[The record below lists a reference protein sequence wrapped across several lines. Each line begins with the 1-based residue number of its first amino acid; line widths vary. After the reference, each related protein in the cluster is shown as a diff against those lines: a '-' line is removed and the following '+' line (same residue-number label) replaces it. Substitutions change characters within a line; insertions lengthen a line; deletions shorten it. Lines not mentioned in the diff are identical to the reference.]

1 MFPTVREVLALDP
14 VRHGAPRLVAGEAG
28 LDRPVR
34 WVHVAEVPDIAT
46 LLRGGE
52 LVLTTGIGL
61 PADDAGLRVFI
72 GALADVG
79 VSGLVVEL
87 GRRYVSGVPRVMA
100 AAAERRGLPLVEL
113 RRATPFVRVTEA
125 VHALIVDAQL
135 TELRATE
142 EIHQRFTELSVE
154 GAGPA
159 EVVRQ
164 AAELSGCP
172 VVLENLSRQ
181 VLAYDP
187 AGESAEL
194 LLDGWEQH
202 SRRIS
207 PAGRTAYDSD
217 SGWLVTTVG
226 ARGQDWGRLLLRW
239 PGGGELTTPAPVPD
253 GMPDLEAGQVGQVP
267 GGPPTRLTILVERAA
282 SALAL
287 GRLIRRD
294 AEGLERQIHR
304 TLLTALLD
312 HSRPVDEVALRA
324 RALGVVLERRHLVGV
339 VVRYRADEPAAEVGS
354 PGESGQVDPEAGPA
368 RLRDL
373 SEAVGQALDEAKLI
387 GLSSAIDDQAV
398 GVLLALPDAAAEE
411 RALAAF
417 AAALRRNRMDA
428 APPRPPDAVPARPG
442 GSAPGATPA
451 RTGTSAAGAGSART
465 GTSAAG
471 AGSARTGTSAA
482 GAGSAR
488 TGTTAAGAGSVRTG
502 TTAAGAGSVRTG
514 TTAAGAGSARTGT
527 TAAGAGS
534 VRPGGAG
541 PAALAGLGAPPHAR
555 TAGTGAPPS
564 LLRTAGP
571 ASVIVAAGSGVGS
584 LREARRS
591 LVEAR
596 QVADA
601 ARRDRR
607 DLPIF
612 RLPHVGLAGLLH
624 LLRDE
629 PRLQTFVE
637 RELGALLA
645 YDARHP
651 REQLLGTLRAYLE
664 QGRNKSAGAAAAH
677 LSRPAFYERLARI
690 ARILDV
696 DLHSVEACIS
706 LHVALLALDAVRT
719 P

>member
-1 MFPTVREVLALDP
+1 MFPTVREILALDP
-14 VRHGAPRLVAGEAG
+14 IRHGAPRLVAGEAG

-34 WVHVAEVPDIAT
+34 WVHVAEVPDIAS

-61 PADDAGLRVFI
+61 PGEDAGLRAFI
-72 GALADVG
+72 GELADVG

-100 AAAERRGLPLVEL
+100 AAAARRGLPLVEL

-187 AGESAEL
+187 AGQSAEL

-207 PAGRTAYDSD
+207 PPGRTAYDAD
-217 SGWLVTTVG
+217 RGWLVTTVG

-239 PGGGELTTPAPVPD
+239 PGGGELTTGAPVPD
-253 GMPDLEAGQVGQVP
+253 GAPEP
-267 GGPPTRLTILVERAA
+267 GPADVAPPPQAPPTRLTILVERAA

-339 VVRYRADEPAAEVGS
+339 VVRYRGDEPAADGTPTEG
-354 PGESGQVDPEAGPA
+354 PGPVDPEAGPA

-373 SEAVGQALDEAKLI
+373 SEAVGQALREAKLT
-387 GLSSAIDDQAV
+387 GLSSAVDDQSV
-398 GVLLALPDAAAEE
+398 GVLLALPDPAAEE
-411 RALAAF
+411 RALAGF
-417 AAALRRNRMDA
+417 AAALRRNRVDA
-428 APPRPPDAVPARPG
+428 AGPRAAEPA
-442 GSAPGATPA
+442 PA
-451 RTGTSAAGAGSART
+451 RTPEPARGSGAGA
-465 GTSAAG
+465 
-471 AGSARTGTSAA
+471 
-482 GAGSAR
+482 
-488 TGTTAAGAGSVRTG
+488 
-502 TTAAGAGSVRTG
+502 
-514 TTAAGAGSARTGT
+514 
-527 TAAGAGS
+527 
-534 VRPGGAG
+534 
-541 PAALAGLGAPPHAR
+541 
-555 TAGTGAPPS
+555 
-564 LLRTAGP
+564 
-571 ASVIVAAGSGVGS
+571 VIVAAGSGVGS

-664 QGRNKSAGAAAAH
+664 QGRNKSAAAAAAH

-690 ARILDV
+690 ARILDA
-696 DLHSVEACIS
+696 DLDSVEVCLS
-706 LHVALLALDAVRT
+706 LHVALLALDAVRA

>member
-1 MFPTVREVLALDP
+1 MAAVFPTVREVLALDP
-14 VRHGAPRLVAGEAG
+14 VRHGAPRVVAGDAG

-34 WVHVAEVPDIAT
+34 WIHIAEVPDIAT
-46 LLRGGE
+46 LLGGGE

-61 PADDAGLRVFI
+61 PGDDAGLRAFI
-72 GALADVG
+72 GDLADVG

-87 GRRYVSGVPRVMA
+87 GRRYLTGVPRVMV

-113 RRATPFVRVTEA
+113 RRATPFVRITEA

-142 EIHQRFTELSVE
+142 EIHQRFNDLSVE
-154 GAGPA
+154 GADTA
-159 EVVRQ
+159 EVIRQ

-181 VLAYDP
+181 VLGYDP

-202 SRRIS
+202 SRRI
-207 PAGRTAYDSD
+207 PLTGRTAYDTD
-217 SGWLVTTVG
+217 SGWLVTAVG

-239 PGGGELTTPAPVPD
+239 PASGDVPSAQSGEPSA
-253 GMPDLEAGQVGQVP
+253 
-267 GGPPTRLTILVERAA
+267 GPPTRLTILLERAA
-282 SALAL
+282 STLAL

-324 RALGVVLERRHLVGV
+324 KALGVVLDRRHLVGV
-339 VVRYRADEPAAEVGS
+339 MVRHRAEDLVGEN
-354 PGESGQVDPEAGPA
+354 GPEAGQA

-373 SEAVGQALDEAKLI
+373 SEAVGQALREAKLTA
-387 GLSSAIDDQAV
+387 LTSAVDDNAV
-398 GVLLALPDAAAEE
+398 GVLLALTDPAAED
-411 RALAAF
+411 RALSAF
-417 AAALRRNRMDA
+417 ATTLRRVRVDSGTA
-428 APPRPPDAVPARPG
+428 RATSGADPARG
-442 GSAPGATPA
+442 VG
-451 RTGTSAAGAGSART
+451 AGA
-465 GTSAAG
+465 
-471 AGSARTGTSAA
+471 
-482 GAGSAR
+482 
-488 TGTTAAGAGSVRTG
+488 
-502 TTAAGAGSVRTG
+502 
-514 TTAAGAGSARTGT
+514 
-527 TAAGAGS
+527 
-534 VRPGGAG
+534 
-541 PAALAGLGAPPHAR
+541 
-555 TAGTGAPPS
+555 
-564 LLRTAGP
+564 
-571 ASVIVAAGSGVGS
+571 VIVAAGSGVAS

-596 QVADA
+596 QIAEA

-637 RELGALLA
+637 RELGALLE

-651 REQLLGTLRAYLE
+651 REQLLDTLRAYLE
-664 QGRNKSAGAAAAH
+664 QGRNKTAGAAAAH

-696 DLHSVEACIS
+696 DLDSVEASLS
-706 LHVALLALDAVRT
+706 LHVALLALEAVRT

>member
-1 MFPTVREVLALDP
+1 MTAVFPTVREVLALDP
-14 VRHGAPRLVAGEAG
+14 VRHGAPRLVAGDAG
-28 LDRPVR
+28 LDRLVR

-46 LLRGGE
+46 LLNGGE

-61 PADDAGLRVFI
+61 PADDAGLRAFI
-72 GALADVG
+72 CALADVG

-113 RRATPFVRVTEA
+113 RRATPFVRITEA

-154 GAGPA
+154 GADPA

-164 AAELSGCP
+164 AAELAGCP
-172 VVLENLSRQ
+172 VVLENLARQ

-202 SRRIS
+202 SRRIR
-207 PAGRTAYDSD
+207 PAGRTAYDPD

-239 PGGGELTTPAPVPD
+239 PGGGEGLDRSTAGPVAAIQAPD
-253 GMPDLEAGQVGQVP
+253 T
-267 GGPPTRLTILVERAA
+267 PPTRLTILIERAA
-282 SALAL
+282 STLAL

-312 HSRPVDEVALRA
+312 HSRPIDEIALRA
-324 RALGVVLERRHLVGV
+324 KALGVVLDRRHLVGV
-339 VVRYRADEPAAEVGS
+339 VVRHRADDPLADAGPPGDGGFGAETG
-354 PGESGQVDPEAGPA
+354 PEAGPA

-373 SEAVGQALDEAKLI
+373 AEAVGQALREAKLTA
-387 GLSSAIDDQAV
+387 LTSAVDDHAV
-398 GVLLALPDAAAEE
+398 GALLALPDPAAEE
-411 RALAAF
+411 KALAAF
-417 AAALRRNRMDA
+417 AAALRRVRLDT
-428 APPRPPDAVPARPG
+428 APTRPPAPRSPVGPAVARPTDAPAHPASADVGRSTDAPGRPITSGVGRSSDGPARPTSTGAGRSTG
-442 GSAPGATPA
+442 GPARPITSGVGPLRRPPASAPG
-451 RTGTSAAGAGSART
+451 S
-465 GTSAAG
+465 
-471 AGSARTGTSAA
+471 
-482 GAGSAR
+482 
-488 TGTTAAGAGSVRTG
+488 
-502 TTAAGAGSVRTG
+502 
-514 TTAAGAGSARTGT
+514 
-527 TAAGAGS
+527 
-534 VRPGGAG
+534 
-541 PAALAGLGAPPHAR
+541 PAA
-555 TAGTGAPPS
+555 
-564 LLRTAGP
+564 
-571 ASVIVAAGSGVGS
+571 VIVAAGSGVSS
-584 LREARRS
+584 LREAGRS

-596 QVADA
+596 QIAEA

-645 YDARHP
+645 YDAQHP

-664 QGRNKSAGAAAAH
+664 QGRNKSAAAAAAH

-690 ARILDV
+690 GRILDV
-696 DLHSVEACIS
+696 DLDSVEACLS

>member
-1 MFPTVREVLALDP
+1 MSPVFPTVREVLALGP
-14 VRHGAPRLVAGEAG
+14 VRHGAPRLVAGDAG

-34 WVHVAEVPDIAT
+34 WVHVTEVPDIAP
-46 LLRGGE
+46 LLSGGE

-61 PADDAGLRVFI
+61 PADDAGLRAFI
-72 GALADVG
+72 GDLADVG

-87 GRRYVSGVPRVMA
+87 GRRYASAVPRVMA
-100 AAAERRGLPLVEL
+100 AAAQRRGLPLVEL
-113 RRATPFVRVTEA
+113 RRATPFVRITEA

-154 GAGPA
+154 GADPG

-164 AAELSGCP
+164 AADLSGCP

-194 LLDGWEQH
+194 LLDCWEQH
-202 SRRIS
+202 SRRIR
-207 PAGRTAYDSD
+207 PAGRTAYDTD
-217 SGWLVTTVG
+217 NGWLVTTVG

-239 PGGGELTTPAPVPD
+239 PGEGDLAADRRGFEPGEEGGAPVGVAAP
-253 GMPDLEAGQVGQVP
+253 PTA
-267 GGPPTRLTILVERAA
+267 PPTRLTILIERAA
-282 SALAL
+282 STLAL

-312 HSRPVDEVALRA
+312 HSLPVDEVSLRA

-339 VVRYRADEPAAEVGS
+339 MVRHRGDDPAGEGGPLAEPGHPAEAGTAG
-354 PGESGQVDPEAGPA
+354 PQAGPA

-373 SEAVGQALDEAKLI
+373 AEAVGQALREAKLT
-387 GLSSAIDDQAV
+387 GLTSAVDDQAV
-398 GVLLALPDAAAEE
+398 GVLLALPEPAAEE

-417 AAALRRNRMDA
+417 ATALRRTR
-428 APPRPPDAVPARPG
+428 PDAPARPN
-442 GSAPGATPA
+442 
-451 RTGTSAAGAGSART
+451 
-465 GTSAAG
+465 
-471 AGSARTGTSAA
+471 
-482 GAGSAR
+482 
-488 TGTTAAGAGSVRTG
+488 
-502 TTAAGAGSVRTG
+502 
-514 TTAAGAGSARTGT
+514 
-527 TAAGAGS
+527 
-534 VRPGGAG
+534 
-541 PAALAGLGAPPHAR
+541 GAPPQ
-555 TAGTGAPPS
+555 GGAV
-564 LLRTAGP
+564 L
-571 ASVIVAAGSGVGS
+571 VAAGSGVAG

-591 LVEAR
+591 LIEAR
-596 QVADA
+596 QIADA

-607 DLPIF
+607 DLPVF

-645 YDARHP
+645 YDAQHP

-664 QGRNKSAGAAAAH
+664 QGRNKSAAAGAAH

-690 ARILDV
+690 RRVLDV
-696 DLHSVEACIS
+696 DLDSVEACLS

>member
-1 MFPTVREVLALDP
+1 MTPVFPTVREVLALDP
-14 VRHGAPRLVAGEAG
+14 VRRGAPRLVAGDAG
-28 LDRPVR
+28 IDRLVR
-34 WVHVAEVPDIAT
+34 WVHVAEVPDIAS
-46 LLRGGE
+46 LLGGGE

-61 PADDAGLRVFI
+61 PADDAGLRAFI
-72 GALADVG
+72 GDLADVG

-87 GRRYVSGVPRVMA
+87 GRRYVNGVPRVMV

-113 RRATPFVRVTEA
+113 RRATPFVRITEA

-154 GAGPA
+154 GAGPG

-202 SRRIS
+202 SRRIR
-207 PAGRTAYDSD
+207 PTGRTAYDPD
-217 SGWLVTTVG
+217 NGWLVTAVG

-239 PGGGELTTPAPVPD
+239 PAGGDLTSGRPSRFLTAPGVRPVRRE
-253 GMPDLEAGQVGQVP
+253 EARSPFV
-267 GGPPTRLTILVERAA
+267 PPTRLTILVERAA
-282 SALAL
+282 STLAL

-312 HSRPVDEVALRA
+312 HARPVDEVALRA
-324 RALGVVLERRHLVGV
+324 KALGVALERRHLVGV
-339 VVRYRADEPAAEVGS
+339 MVRFRADDPGGDAVSTGDLGEAVPA
-354 PGESGQVDPEAGPA
+354 SGAA

-373 SEAVGQALDEAKLI
+373 AEAVEQALREAKLVA
-387 GLSSAIDDQAV
+387 LTSAVDDHAV
-398 GVLLALPDAAAEE
+398 GALIALPDAAAEE

-417 AAALRRNRMDA
+417 AGALRRGRVDAPAGRPDGASRADEPRPEA
-428 APPRPPDAVPARPG
+428 APHPDAPARPEPVPRQG
-442 GSAPGATPA
+442 GRALGRPGAADHRGDRHRVPREHGRPCPVIIA
-451 RTGTSAAGAGSART
+451 AGSAV
-465 GTSAAG
+465 S
-471 AGSARTGTSAA
+471 
-482 GAGSAR
+482 
-488 TGTTAAGAGSVRTG
+488 
-502 TTAAGAGSVRTG
+502 
-514 TTAAGAGSARTGT
+514 
-527 TAAGAGS
+527 
-534 VRPGGAG
+534 
-541 PAALAGLGAPPHAR
+541 
-555 TAGTGAPPS
+555 
-564 LLRTAGP
+564 
-571 ASVIVAAGSGVGS
+571 S

-596 QVADA
+596 QIADA

-629 PRLQTFVE
+629 PRVQTFVE

-645 YDARHP
+645 YDAQHP
-651 REQLLGTLRAYLE
+651 REQLLDTLRAYLE
-664 QGRNKSAGAAAAH
+664 QGRNKSAAATAAH

-690 ARILDV
+690 GRILDV
-696 DLHSVEACIS
+696 DLDSVDACLS
-706 LHVALLALDAVRT
+706 LHVALLALDAIRT

>member
-14 VRHGAPRLVAGEAG
+14 VRRGAPRLVAGDAG

-46 LLRGGE
+46 LLGGGE

-61 PADDAGLRVFI
+61 PADDAGLRAFI
-72 GALADVG
+72 GDLADVG

-87 GRRYVSGVPRVMA
+87 GRRYASEVPRVMA
-100 AAAERRGLPLVEL
+100 VAAERRGLPLVEL
-113 RRATPFVRVTEA
+113 RRDTPFVRITEA

-154 GAGPA
+154 GAGAA
-159 EVVRQ
+159 EVIRQ

-202 SRRIS
+202 SRRIR
-207 PAGRTAYDSD
+207 PAGRTAYDRD

-226 ARGQDWGRLLLRW
+226 ARGHDWGRLLLRW
-239 PGGGELTTPAPVPD
+239 PAGGDLARPGRAGAGADPGVIRDGGAPAAD
-253 GMPDLEAGQVGQVP
+253 

-282 SALAL
+282 STLAL
-287 GRLIRRD
+287 VRLIRRD

-339 VVRYRADEPAAEVGS
+339 VVRYRTDDAAGEHAPAGDAGEPGAFGEPA
-354 PGESGQVDPEAGPA
+354 PDAGPA

-373 SEAVGQALDEAKLI
+373 AEAVGQALGEAKLTA
-387 GLSSAIDDQAV
+387 LTSAVDDHAV
-398 GVLLALPDAAAEE
+398 GALLALPDAAAEE

-417 AAALRRNRMDA
+417 ATALRRARPDGRHLDGV
-428 APPRPPDAVPARPG
+428 PRQLDAVVPRQFD
-442 GSAPGATPA
+442 GA
-451 RTGTSAAGAGSART
+451 GQLAGSARST
-465 GTSAAG
+465 VGG
-471 AGSARTGTSAA
+471 RNGSA
-482 GAGSAR
+482 
-488 TGTTAAGAGSVRTG
+488 
-502 TTAAGAGSVRTG
+502 
-514 TTAAGAGSARTGT
+514 
-527 TAAGAGS
+527 
-534 VRPGGAG
+534 
-541 PAALAGLGAPPHAR
+541 GL
-555 TAGTGAPPS
+555 
-564 LLRTAGP
+564 
-571 ASVIVAAGSGVGS
+571 IVAAGSGVGS

-591 LVEAR
+591 LTEAR
-596 QVADA
+596 QIADA

-607 DLPIF
+607 ELPIF

-645 YDARHP
+645 YDAQHP

-664 QGRNKSAGAAAAH
+664 QGRNKSAAAAAAH

-690 ARILDV
+690 GRILDV
-696 DLHSVEACIS
+696 DLDAVDACLS

>member
-1 MFPTVREVLALDP
+1 MSAVFPTVREVLALDP
-14 VRHGAPRLVAGEAG
+14 VRHGAPRLVAGDSG
-28 LDRPVR
+28 LDAPVR
-34 WVHVAEVPDIAT
+34 WVHVTEVPDIAT
-46 LLRGGE
+46 LLGGGE

-61 PADDAGLRVFI
+61 PADDAGLRAFI
-72 GALADVG
+72 GDLADVG

-87 GRRYVSGVPRVMA
+87 GRRYLNQVPRVMA

-113 RRATPFVRVTEA
+113 RRATPFVRITEA

-154 GAGPA
+154 GAGPG

-202 SRRIS
+202 SRRIR
-207 PAGRTAYDSD
+207 PAGRTAYDGD

-239 PGGGELTTPAPVPD
+239 PGGGDLATSPAGDHTAADHTAADPTGGEPDGRDPETPVPAT
-253 GMPDLEAGQVGQVP
+253 AGRTVAV
-267 GGPPTRLTILVERAA
+267 PPTRLTILVERAA
-282 SALAL
+282 STLAL

-324 RALGVVLERRHLVGV
+324 KALGVVLDRRHLVGV
-339 VVRYRADEPAAEVGS
+339 VVRHRTDDGAPAGEP
-354 PGESGQVDPEAGPA
+354 DPEAAPA

-373 SEAVGQALDEAKLI
+373 AEAVGQALREAKLT
-387 GLSSAIDDQAV
+387 GLTSAVDDQAV
-398 GVLLALPDAAAEE
+398 GALLALPEAAAEE

-417 AAALRRNRMDA
+417 AAALRRGR
-428 APPRPPDAVPARPG
+428 PDA
-442 GSAPGATPA
+442 SAP
-451 RTGTSAAGAGSART
+451 RQ
-465 GTSAAG
+465 
-471 AGSARTGTSAA
+471 
-482 GAGSAR
+482 
-488 TGTTAAGAGSVRTG
+488 
-502 TTAAGAGSVRTG
+502 
-514 TTAAGAGSARTGT
+514 
-527 TAAGAGS
+527 
-534 VRPGGAG
+534 AG
-541 PAALAGLGAPPHAR
+541 PARAVAGSGGR
-555 TAGTGAPPS
+555 VTATGA
-564 LLRTAGP
+564 
-571 ASVIVAAGSGVGS
+571 VIIAAGSGVGS

-596 QVADA
+596 QIADA

-629 PRLQTFVE
+629 PRVQTFVE

-645 YDARHP
+645 YDAQHP
-651 REQLLGTLRAYLE
+651 REQLLGTLRAYLDA
-664 QGRNKSAGAAAAH
+664 GRNKSAAAAAAH

-696 DLHSVEACIS
+696 DLDSVEACLS
-706 LHVALLALDAVRT
+706 LHVALEALDAIRT

>member
-1 MFPTVREVLALDP
+1 MSAVFPTVREVLSLDP
-14 VRHGAPRLVAGEAG
+14 VRHGTPRVVAGEAG
-28 LDRPVR
+28 LDGRVR
-34 WVHVAEVPDIAT
+34 WVHVAEVPDIAS
-46 LLRGGE
+46 LLGGGE

-61 PADDAGLRVFI
+61 PGDDAGLRAFI
-72 GALADVG
+72 GDLADVG

-87 GRRYVSGVPRVMA
+87 GRRYGSGVPRVMI

-113 RRATPFVRVTEA
+113 RRATPFVRITEA

-142 EIHQRFTELSVE
+142 EIHQRFTDLSVE
-154 GAGPA
+154 GADAA
-159 EVVRQ
+159 EVIRQ
-164 AAELSGCP
+164 AADLSGCP

-181 VLAYDP
+181 VLGYDP

-202 SRRIS
+202 SRRIR
-207 PAGRTAYDSD
+207 PAGRTAYDPD
-217 SGWLVTTVG
+217 SGWLVTVVG
-226 ARGQDWGRLLLRW
+226 ARGQDWGRLLMRW
-239 PGGGELTTPAPVPD
+239 PPGGELPTRPAGESTPPNA
-253 GMPDLEAGQVGQVP
+253 
-267 GGPPTRLTILVERAA
+267 GPPTRLTILIERAA
-282 SALAL
+282 STLAL

-324 RALGVVLERRHLVGV
+324 KALGVVLDRRHLVGV
-339 VVRYRADEPAAEVGS
+339 LVRHRADDPAAEGR
-354 PGESGQVDPEAGPA
+354 PEDGQA

-373 SEAVGQALDEAKLI
+373 SEAVGQALREAKLT
-387 GLSSAIDDQAV
+387 GLTSAVDDNSV
-398 GVLLALPDAAAEE
+398 GALLALPDPAAED
-411 RALAAF
+411 RALSAF
-417 AAALRRNRMDA
+417 ASALRRVRLDTGAVRATAGIEPTRATTAVENA
-428 APPRPPDAVPARPG
+428 ADLAR
-442 GSAPGATPA
+442 
-451 RTGTSAAGAGSART
+451 AAG
-465 GTSAAG
+465 
-471 AGSARTGTSAA
+471 
-482 GAGSAR
+482 
-488 TGTTAAGAGSVRTG
+488 
-502 TTAAGAGSVRTG
+502 
-514 TTAAGAGSARTGT
+514 
-527 TAAGAGS
+527 
-534 VRPGGAG
+534 
-541 PAALAGLGAPPHAR
+541 GAPN
-555 TAGTGAPPS
+555 G
-564 LLRTAGP
+564 L
-571 ASVIVAAGSGVGS
+571 IVAAGSGVSS

-596 QVADA
+596 QIAEA

-607 DLPIF
+607 DLPVF

-637 RELGALLA
+637 RELGALLE

-651 REQLLGTLRAYLE
+651 RERLLDTLRAYLE
-664 QGRNKSAGAAAAH
+664 QGRNKTAGAAAAH

-696 DLHSVEACIS
+696 DLDSVEACLS
-706 LHVALLALDAVRT
+706 LHVALLALEAVRT

>member
-1 MFPTVREVLALDP
+1 MTQGSVSPVFPTVREVLALVP
-14 VRHGAPRLVAGEAG
+14 VRHGAPRLVAGDAG

-46 LLRGGE
+46 LLGGGE

-61 PADDAGLRVFI
+61 PADDAGLRAFI
-72 GALADVG
+72 GDLADVG

-113 RRATPFVRVTEA
+113 RRATPFVRITEA

-154 GAGPA
+154 GAEPA

-164 AAELSGCP
+164 AAELAGCP

-202 SRRIS
+202 SRRIR
-207 PAGRTAYDSD
+207 PAGRTAYDPD

-239 PGGGELTTPAPVPD
+239 PAGGELTTSGLDSAPAGPHPDSVETAAADDLTESAPVD
-253 GMPDLEAGQVGQVP
+253 GVVSPRRRPAIEVV
-267 GGPPTRLTILVERAA
+267 PPTRLTILIERAA
-282 SALAL
+282 STLAL

-304 TLLTALLD
+304 TLLTALID

-324 RALGVVLERRHLVGV
+324 KALGVTLDRRHLVGV
-339 VVRYRADEPAAEVGS
+339 VVRHRADDPAEGGG
-354 PGESGQVDPEAGPA
+354 PGPDAGPEAGPA

-373 SEAVGQALDEAKLI
+373 AEAVGQALREAKLTA
-387 GLSSAIDDQAV
+387 LTSAVDDQAV
-398 GVLLALPDAAAEE
+398 GALLALPDPAAEE
-411 RALAAF
+411 KALAAF
-417 AAALRRNRMDA
+417 AAALRRVRLDA
-428 APPRPPDAVPARPG
+428 DPARPP
-442 GSAPGATPA
+442 APRPA
-451 RTGTSAAGAGSART
+451 RPVDPAART
-465 GTSAAG
+465 VAVGALRAADP
-471 AGSARTGTSAA
+471 AS
-482 GAGSAR
+482 
-488 TGTTAAGAGSVRTG
+488 
-502 TTAAGAGSVRTG
+502 
-514 TTAAGAGSARTGT
+514 
-527 TAAGAGS
+527 
-534 VRPGGAG
+534 RPRPAG
-541 PAALAGLGAPPHAR
+541 PA
-555 TAGTGAPPS
+555 
-564 LLRTAGP
+564 
-571 ASVIVAAGSGVGS
+571 VIVAAGSGVGS

-596 QVADA
+596 QVAEA

-607 DLPIF
+607 DLPYF

-637 RELGALLA
+637 RELGGLLA
-645 YDARHP
+645 YDAQHP

-664 QGRNKSAGAAAAH
+664 QGRNKSAAAAAAH

-690 ARILDV
+690 GRILDV
-696 DLHSVEACIS
+696 DLDSVEQCLS

>member
-1 MFPTVREVLALDP
+1 MSPVFPTVREVLALDP

-61 PADDAGLRVFI
+61 PADDVGLRAFI

-207 PAGRTAYDSD
+207 PAGRTAYDPD

-239 PGGGELTTPAPVPD
+239 PGGGELATPTLVPD
-253 GMPDLEAGQVGQVP
+253 GVSDPDPAHPAPPP
-267 GGPPTRLTILVERAA
+267 GALPTRLTILVERAA

-324 RALGVVLERRHLVGV
+324 RALGVALERRHLVGV
-339 VVRYRADEPAAEVGS
+339 VVRYRADEPAAEGGA
-354 PGESGQVDPEAGPA
+354 PGEPGPVDPEAGPA

-373 SEAVGQALDEAKLI
+373 SEAVGQALREAKLT
-387 GLSSAIDDQAV
+387 GLSSAVDDQAV
-398 GVLLALPDAAAEE
+398 GVLLALPDPAAEE
-411 RALAAF
+411 RALNAF
-417 AAALRRNRMDA
+417 AAALRRNRVDA
-428 APPRPPDAVPARPG
+428 GPPRPPDSASAR
-442 GSAPGATPA
+442 
-451 RTGTSAAGAGSART
+451 SAAGGGSGRSGGPPAPAWPGPTPAART
-465 GTSAAG
+465 A
-471 AGSARTGTSAA
+471 
-482 GAGSAR
+482 
-488 TGTTAAGAGSVRTG
+488 
-502 TTAAGAGSVRTG
+502 
-514 TTAAGAGSARTGT
+514 
-527 TAAGAGS
+527 
-534 VRPGGAG
+534 AG
-541 PAALAGLGAPPHAR
+541 PAA
-555 TAGTGAPPS
+555 
-564 LLRTAGP
+564 
-571 ASVIVAAGSGVGS
+571 VIVAAGSGVGS

-690 ARILDV
+690 ARVLDV
-696 DLHSVEACIS
+696 DLDSVEACLS

>member
-1 MFPTVREVLALDP
+1 MSPVFPTVREVLALDP
-14 VRHGAPRLVAGEAG
+14 VRHGAPRLVAGDAG
-28 LDRPVR
+28 LDASVR

-46 LLRGGE
+46 LLGGGE

-61 PADDAGLRVFI
+61 PADDAGLRAFI
-72 GALADVG
+72 GDLADVG

-113 RRATPFVRVTEA
+113 RRATPFVRITEA

-164 AAELSGCP
+164 AAELAGCP

-181 VLAYDP
+181 VLAYDA

-202 SRRIS
+202 SRRIR

-239 PGGGELTTPAPVPD
+239 PGGG
-253 GMPDLEAGQVGQVP
+253 DLAGGGALAGRAVGA
-267 GGPPTRLTILVERAA
+267 PPTRLTILVERAA
-282 SALAL
+282 STLAL

-324 RALGVVLERRHLVGV
+324 RALGVTLERRHLVGV
-339 VVRYRADEPAAEVGS
+339 VVRHRLDDPAAES
-354 PGESGQVDPEAGPA
+354 AAGESGLSAEAAPEAGPA

-373 SEAVGQALDEAKLI
+373 AEAVGQALREAKLT
-387 GLSSAIDDQAV
+387 GLSSAVDDQAV
-398 GVLLALPDAAAEE
+398 GALLALPDAAGED
-411 RALAAF
+411 RALTAF
-417 AAALRRNRMDA
+417 ATALRRIRLD
-428 APPRPPDAVPARPG
+428 
-442 GSAPGATPA
+442 ATPA
-451 RTGTSAAGAGSART
+451 RVAVAGG
-465 GTSAAG
+465 
-471 AGSARTGTSAA
+471 
-482 GAGSAR
+482 
-488 TGTTAAGAGSVRTG
+488 V
-502 TTAAGAGSVRTG
+502 
-514 TTAAGAGSARTGT
+514 
-527 TAAGAGS
+527 
-534 VRPGGAG
+534 G
-541 PAALAGLGAPPHAR
+541 PDA
-555 TAGTGAPPS
+555 
-564 LLRTAGP
+564 
-571 ASVIVAAGSGVGS
+571 VIVAAGSGVGG

-591 LVEAR
+591 LIEAR
-596 QVADA
+596 QIADA

-629 PRLQTFVE
+629 PRVQTFVE

-645 YDARHP
+645 HDARHP
-651 REQLLGTLRAYLE
+651 RDQLLGTLRAYLE
-664 QGRNKSAGAAAAH
+664 QGRNKSAAAAAAH

-696 DLHSVEACIS
+696 DLDSVEACLS
-706 LHVALLALDAVRT
+706 LHVALLALDAIRT

>member
-1 MFPTVREVLALDP
+1 MSPVFPTVREVLALDP
-14 VRHGAPRLVAGEAG
+14 VRHGAPRLVAGDAG

-46 LLRGGE
+46 LLGGGE

-61 PADDAGLRVFI
+61 PADDPGLRAFV
-72 GALADVG
+72 GDLADVG

-100 AAAERRGLPLVEL
+100 AVAERRGLPLVEL
-113 RRATPFVRVTEA
+113 RRATPFVRITEA

-154 GAGPA
+154 GAGPG

-202 SRRIS
+202 SRRIR
-207 PAGRTAYDSD
+207 PAGRTAYDAD

-226 ARGQDWGRLLLRW
+226 ARGHDWGRLLLRW
-239 PGGGELTTPAPVPD
+239 PGGGDLAAGRRVLDPAAEV
-253 GMPDLEAGQVGQVP
+253 GVGVAGAP
-267 GGPPTRLTILVERAA
+267 PAGPPTRLTILVERAA
-282 SALAL
+282 STLAL

-339 VVRYRADEPAAEVGS
+339 VVRHRADDPAGEGGPASEAGH
-354 PGESGQVDPEAGPA
+354 PGDPGAGDPESGPA

-373 SEAVGQALDEAKLI
+373 AEAVGQALHEAKLT
-387 GLSSAIDDQAV
+387 GLTSAVDDHAV
-398 GVLLALPDAAAEE
+398 GVLLALPDPAAEE

-417 AAALRRNRMDA
+417 AAALRRGRPDTA
-428 APPRPPDAVPARPG
+428 APTDRVGVAASGRLDGPPRDVPGNGAARPP
-442 GSAPGATPA
+442 S
-451 RTGTSAAGAGSART
+451 
-465 GTSAAG
+465 
-471 AGSARTGTSAA
+471 
-482 GAGSAR
+482 
-488 TGTTAAGAGSVRTG
+488 
-502 TTAAGAGSVRTG
+502 
-514 TTAAGAGSARTGT
+514 
-527 TAAGAGS
+527 
-534 VRPGGAG
+534 GGAV
-541 PAALAGLGAPPHAR
+541 L
-555 TAGTGAPPS
+555 
-564 LLRTAGP
+564 
-571 ASVIVAAGSGVGS
+571 IAAGSGVGS

-629 PRLQTFVE
+629 PRVQTFVE
-637 RELGALLA
+637 RELGALLT
-645 YDARHP
+645 YDAQHP

-664 QGRNKSAGAAAAH
+664 QGRNKSAAAAAAH

-690 ARILDV
+690 GRVLDV
-696 DLHSVEACIS
+696 DLDSVEACLS
-706 LHVALLALDAVRT
+706 LHVALLALDAIRT

>member
-1 MFPTVREVLALDP
+1 MGITDGSVSPVFPTVRAVLALDP
-14 VRHGAPRLVAGEAG
+14 VRHGAPRLVAGDAG

-46 LLRGGE
+46 LLGGGE

-61 PADDAGLRVFI
+61 PADDAGLRAFV
-72 GALADVG
+72 GDLADVG

-100 AAAERRGLPLVEL
+100 AVAERRGLPLVEL
-113 RRATPFVRVTEA
+113 RRATPFVRITEA

-154 GAGPA
+154 GAGPG

-202 SRRIS
+202 SRRIR
-207 PAGRTAYDSD
+207 PAGRTAYDAD

-226 ARGQDWGRLLLRW
+226 ARGHDWGRLLLRW
-239 PGGGELTTPAPVPD
+239 PGGGDLAAGRRVLYPAAE
-253 GMPDLEAGQVGQVP
+253 GGVGVEGAP
-267 GGPPTRLTILVERAA
+267 PAGPPTRLTILVERAA
-282 SALAL
+282 STLAL

-339 VVRYRADEPAAEVGS
+339 VVRHRADDPAGEGGPAGEAGH
-354 PGESGQVDPEAGPA
+354 PGDPGTGDPESGPA

-373 SEAVGQALDEAKLI
+373 AEAVGQALHEAKLT
-387 GLSSAIDDQAV
+387 GLTSAVDDHAV
-398 GVLLALPDAAAEE
+398 GVLLALPDPAVEE

-417 AAALRRNRMDA
+417 AAALRRGRPDTTAPTDRVGVA
-428 APPRPPDAVPARPG
+428 ASGRLGGPPRDVPG
-442 GSAPGATPA
+442 NGA
-451 RTGTSAAGAGSART
+451 
-465 GTSAAG
+465 
-471 AGSARTGTSAA
+471 
-482 GAGSAR
+482 
-488 TGTTAAGAGSVRTG
+488 
-502 TTAAGAGSVRTG
+502 
-514 TTAAGAGSARTGT
+514 
-527 TAAGAGS
+527 
-534 VRPGGAG
+534 VRPPSGGAV
-541 PAALAGLGAPPHAR
+541 L
-555 TAGTGAPPS
+555 
-564 LLRTAGP
+564 
-571 ASVIVAAGSGVGS
+571 IAAGSGVGS

-591 LVEAR
+591 LIEAR

-629 PRLQTFVE
+629 PRVQTFVE
-637 RELGALLA
+637 RELGALLT
-645 YDARHP
+645 YDAQHP
-651 REQLLGTLRAYLE
+651 REHLLGTLRAYLE
-664 QGRNKSAGAAAAH
+664 QGRNKSAAAAAAH

-690 ARILDV
+690 GRVLDV
-696 DLHSVEACIS
+696 DLDSVEACLS
-706 LHVALLALDAVRT
+706 LHVALLALDAIRT

>member
-1 MFPTVREVLALDP
+1 MIERSRIGVTDGSVSPVFPTVREVLALDP
-14 VRHGAPRLVAGEAG
+14 VRHGAPRLVAGDVG

-46 LLRGGE
+46 LLGGGE

-61 PADDAGLRVFI
+61 PADDDGLRAFI
-72 GALADVG
+72 GDLADVG

-100 AAAERRGLPLVEL
+100 AVAERRGLPLVEL
-113 RRATPFVRVTEA
+113 RRATPFVRITEA

-154 GAGPA
+154 GAGPG

-202 SRRIS
+202 SRRIR
-207 PAGRTAYDSD
+207 PAGRTAYDAD

-226 ARGQDWGRLLLRW
+226 ARGHDWGRLLLRW
-239 PGGGELTTPAPVPD
+239 PGGGDLAAGRRVLDAAAGD
-253 GMPDLEAGQVGQVP
+253 GAAVAGT
-267 GGPPTRLTILVERAA
+267 PPTRLTILVERAA
-282 SALAL
+282 STLAL

-339 VVRYRADEPAAEVGS
+339 MVRHRADDPAGEGGPAAEAGH
-354 PGESGQVDPEAGPA
+354 PGDPGGGGPEAGPA

-373 SEAVGQALDEAKLI
+373 AEAVGQALHEAKLT
-387 GLSSAIDDQAV
+387 GLTSAVDDHAV
-398 GVLLALPDAAAEE
+398 GVLLALPDPAAEE

-417 AAALRRNRMDA
+417 ATALRRGR
-428 APPRPPDAVPARPG
+428 PDAPSRPDARCN
-442 GSAPGATPA
+442 
-451 RTGTSAAGAGSART
+451 GSARP
-465 GTSAAG
+465 
-471 AGSARTGTSAA
+471 
-482 GAGSAR
+482 
-488 TGTTAAGAGSVRTG
+488 
-502 TTAAGAGSVRTG
+502 
-514 TTAAGAGSARTGT
+514 
-527 TAAGAGS
+527 
-534 VRPGGAG
+534 PGGG
-541 PAALAGLGAPPHAR
+541 VL
-555 TAGTGAPPS
+555 
-564 LLRTAGP
+564 
-571 ASVIVAAGSGVGS
+571 VAAGSGVGS

-591 LVEAR
+591 LIEAR
-596 QVADA
+596 QIADA

-637 RELGALLA
+637 RELGALLT
-645 YDARHP
+645 YDAQHP

-664 QGRNKSAGAAAAH
+664 QGRNKSAAAAAAH

-690 ARILDV
+690 GRVLDV
-696 DLHSVEACIS
+696 DLDSVEACLS
-706 LHVALLALDAVRT
+706 LHVALLALDAIRT

>member
-1 MFPTVREVLALDP
+1 MSPVFPTVREVLALDP
-14 VRHGAPRLVAGEAG
+14 VRHGAPRLVAGETG

-46 LLRGGE
+46 LLGGGE

-61 PADDAGLRVFI
+61 PGDDAGLRAFI
-72 GALADVG
+72 GDLAGVG

-87 GRRYVSGVPRVMA
+87 GRRYLTGVPRVMA
-100 AAAERRGLPLVEL
+100 AAAERHGLPLVEL
-113 RRATPFVRVTEA
+113 RRAAPFVRITEA

-154 GAGPA
+154 GADPG

-172 VVLENLSRQ
+172 VVLENLARQ

-187 AGESAEL
+187 AGENAEL

-202 SRRIS
+202 SRRIR
-207 PAGRTAYDSD
+207 PAGRTAYDPD
-217 SGWLVTTVG
+217 SGWLVTMVG
-226 ARGQDWGRLLLRW
+226 ARGEDWGRLLLRW
-239 PGGGELTTPAPVPD
+239 PAAGDLSPVRWPAGSDPPVRWPDAAEPPPVVRSLDGGGPARVARRPD
-253 GMPDLEAGQVGQVP
+253 GGDP
-267 GGPPTRLTILVERAA
+267 GPARPASAGPPTRLTILVERAA
-282 SALAL
+282 STLAL

-312 HSRPVDEVALRA
+312 RSRPVDEVALRA
-324 RALGVVLERRHLVGV
+324 RALGLVLERRHLVGV
-339 VVRYRADEPAAEVGS
+339 VVRHRADDPESGPAAEPGVG
-354 PGESGQVDPEAGPA
+354 GDSGPAGGDPGPA

-373 SEAVGQALDEAKLI
+373 AEAVGQALHEANVT
-387 GLSSAIDDQAV
+387 GLTSAVDDHAV
-398 GVLLALPDAAAEE
+398 GVLLALPGAAAEE
-411 RALAAF
+411 RALNAF
-417 AAALRRNRMDA
+417 AAALRRT
-428 APPRPPDAVPARPG
+428 RPESRQPDPASGR
-442 GSAPGATPA
+442 SA
-451 RTGTSAAGAGSART
+451 
-465 GTSAAG
+465 
-471 AGSARTGTSAA
+471 
-482 GAGSAR
+482 
-488 TGTTAAGAGSVRTG
+488 
-502 TTAAGAGSVRTG
+502 
-514 TTAAGAGSARTGT
+514 
-527 TAAGAGS
+527 
-534 VRPGGAG
+534 GGARG
-541 PAALAGLGAPPHAR
+541 SEPGRSAGGL
-555 TAGTGAPPS
+555 
-564 LLRTAGP
+564 
-571 ASVIVAAGSGVGS
+571 IIAAGSGVGS
-584 LREARRS
+584 LREAGRS
-591 LVEAR
+591 LIEAR
-596 QVADA
+596 QVAEA

-664 QGRNKSAGAAAAH
+664 QGRNKSAAAAEAH

-690 ARILDV
+690 GRILDV
-696 DLHSVEACIS
+696 DLDSVDACLS
-706 LHVALLALDAVRT
+706 LHVALLALDAIRT

>member
-1 MFPTVREVLALDP
+1 MAGPGVTEGSVSPVFPTVREVLALDP
-14 VRHGAPRLVAGEAG
+14 VRRGAPRLVAGEAG

-46 LLRGGE
+46 LLGGGE

-61 PADDAGLRVFI
+61 PADDAGLRAFI
-72 GALADVG
+72 GDLAEVG

-87 GRRYVSGVPRVMA
+87 GRRYPTEVPRVMA
-100 AAAERRGLPLVEL
+100 VAAERRGLPLVEL
-113 RRATPFVRVTEA
+113 RRATPFVRITEA
-125 VHALIVDAQL
+125 VHAQIVDAQL
-135 TELRATE
+135 HELRATE

-154 GAGPA
+154 GAGAA

-164 AAELSGCP
+164 AAELAGCP

-187 AGESAEL
+187 AGESADL

-202 SRRIS
+202 SRRIR
-207 PAGRTAYDSD
+207 PTGRTAYDGD

-239 PGGGELTTPAPVPD
+239 PARAGLGDGRPV
-253 GMPDLEAGQVGQVP
+253 GT
-267 GGPPTRLTILVERAA
+267 PPTRLTILVERAA
-282 SALAL
+282 STLAL

-294 AEGLERQIHR
+294 AEGLERQLHR

-312 HSRPVDEVALRA
+312 HSRPVDEIALRA
-324 RALGVVLERRHLVGV
+324 RALGVTLDRRHLVGIM
-339 VVRYRADEPAAEVGS
+339 VRHRRDAPAGTPA
-354 PGESGQVDPEAGPA
+354 PGEGGPPVDGAGPPAYPATWPTPAPADPQAGPA

-373 SEAVGQALDEAKLI
+373 AEAVGQALRETKLS
-387 GLSSAIDDQAV
+387 GLTSPVDDQAV

-417 AAALRRNRMDA
+417 AAAVRRRH
-428 APPRPPDAVPARPG
+428 PDP
-442 GSAPGATPA
+442 
-451 RTGTSAAGAGSART
+451 
-465 GTSAAG
+465 
-471 AGSARTGTSAA
+471 
-482 GAGSAR
+482 
-488 TGTTAAGAGSVRTG
+488 
-502 TTAAGAGSVRTG
+502 
-514 TTAAGAGSARTGT
+514 
-527 TAAGAGS
+527 
-534 VRPGGAG
+534 
-541 PAALAGLGAPPHAR
+541 
-555 TAGTGAPPS
+555 PPS
-564 LLRTAGP
+564 GGNSHRLT
-571 ASVIVAAGSGVGS
+571 VIVAAGSGVGS
-584 LREARRS
+584 LREVRRS

-596 QVADA
+596 QLAEA
-601 ARRDRR
+601 ARRDSRE
-607 DLPIF
+607 LPVF

-645 YDARHP
+645 HDAQHP

-690 ARILDV
+690 GRILGV
-696 DLHSVEACIS
+696 DLDSVETSLS
-706 LHVALLALDAVRT
+706 LHVALLALDAIRT

>member
-1 MFPTVREVLALDP
+1 MFPTVREVLALVP
-14 VRHGAPRLVAGEAG
+14 VRHGAPRLVAGDAG

-46 LLRGGE
+46 LLGGGE

-61 PADDAGLRVFI
+61 PADDAGLRAFI
-72 GALADVG
+72 GDLADVG

-113 RRATPFVRVTEA
+113 RRATPFVRITEA

-154 GAGPA
+154 GAEPA

-164 AAELSGCP
+164 AAELAGCP

-202 SRRIS
+202 SRRIR
-207 PAGRTAYDSD
+207 PAGRTAYDPD

-239 PGGGELTTPAPVPD
+239 PAGGELTTGGVDRTPAAPEDRPVPEDAAPATTVPAGDPSD
-253 GMPDLEAGQVGQVP
+253 GYDAGAATP
-267 GGPPTRLTILVERAA
+267 TDPATPPTRLTILIERAA
-282 SALAL
+282 STLAL

-304 TLLTALLD
+304 TLLTALID

-324 RALGVVLERRHLVGV
+324 KALGVTLDRRHLVGV
-339 VVRYRADEPAAEVGS
+339 VVRHRADDPAEGGG
-354 PGESGQVDPEAGPA
+354 PGPDAGPEAGPA

-373 SEAVGQALDEAKLI
+373 AEAVGQALREAKLTA
-387 GLSSAIDDQAV
+387 LTSAVDDQAV
-398 GVLLALPDAAAEE
+398 GALLALPDPAAEE
-411 RALAAF
+411 KALGAF
-417 AAALRRNRMDA
+417 AAALRRVRLEA
-428 APPRPPDAVPARPG
+428 EPARPP
-442 GSAPGATPA
+442 APRPA
-451 RTGTSAAGAGSART
+451 RPVDPAART
-465 GTSAAG
+465 VPVGAVRAADP
-471 AGSARTGTSAA
+471 AT
-482 GAGSAR
+482 
-488 TGTTAAGAGSVRTG
+488 
-502 TTAAGAGSVRTG
+502 
-514 TTAAGAGSARTGT
+514 
-527 TAAGAGS
+527 
-534 VRPGGAG
+534 RPRPAG
-541 PAALAGLGAPPHAR
+541 PA
-555 TAGTGAPPS
+555 
-564 LLRTAGP
+564 
-571 ASVIVAAGSGVGS
+571 VIVAAGSGVGS

-596 QVADA
+596 QVAEA

-607 DLPIF
+607 DLPYF

-637 RELGALLA
+637 RELGGLLA
-645 YDARHP
+645 YDAQHP

-664 QGRNKSAGAAAAH
+664 QGRNKSAAAAAAH

-690 ARILDV
+690 GRILDV
-696 DLHSVEACIS
+696 DLDSVEQCLS